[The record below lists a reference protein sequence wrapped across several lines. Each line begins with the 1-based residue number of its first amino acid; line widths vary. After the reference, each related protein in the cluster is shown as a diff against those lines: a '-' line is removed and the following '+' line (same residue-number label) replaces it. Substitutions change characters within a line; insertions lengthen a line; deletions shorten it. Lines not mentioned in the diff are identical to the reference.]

1 MTKFDSM
8 LELEEKINNAAKE
21 CSDRLWNKK
30 WAPKQDMLAA
40 AFIEGV
46 KWLARESM
54 KEQAKQDEQLP
65 RAKEIITSL
74 LNVFVYD
81 LADDEMDTGSI
92 DTKIKAEQF
101 LREVSNGITM

>member
-1 MTKFDSM
+1 MTKFDAV

-30 WAPKQDMLAA
+30 WNLGQDMLAT

-54 KEQAKQDEQLP
+54 KEQE
-65 RAKEIITSL
+65 
-74 LNVFVYD
+74 
-81 LADDEMDTGSI
+81 
-92 DTKIKAEQF
+92 
-101 LREVSNGITM
+101 NGHDIS